1 MNKDK
6 LNKFIQKY
14 NLGGNISSVK
24 WKFEDN
30 KLKTNFVTDDKTL
43 LGNITLDNIEFEDCT
58 LGVYSTSQLQKM
70 LSVLDNSIQLALT
83 KVGDKAVSLNVKD
96 DRVSIDYQLSDLV
109 VIQDPPALK
118 KLPNFGTKFK
128 IDGDFINTFIRGK
141 NALMDVD
148 SFTILAGEYP
158 KCIIGYDKNNTNR
171 ITMPLNVIENT
182 LTENIIFN
190 ANLFKEVLSANKECT
205 SAIFE
210 ISNEGLG
217 RITFNID
224 DYNCIYYT
232 VAIQGI
238 S

>member
-24 WKFEDN
+24 WSFKN
-30 KLKTNFVTDDKTL
+30 GKLKTNFVTDDKTL
-43 LGNITLDNIEFEDCT
+43 LGNVILDNIDFENCN
-58 LGVYSTSQLQKM
+58 LGIYSTGQLQKM
-70 LSVLDNSIQLALT
+70 LGVLDDDVKMSLT
-83 KVGDKAVSLNVKD
+83 KFGDKAVSLNVKD
-96 DRVSIDYQLSDLV
+96 NQTSFDYQLADLIA
-109 VIQDPPALK
+109 IQDPPSLK
-118 KLPNFGTKFK
+118 KLPDFESKFK
-128 IDGDFINTFIRGK
+128 IDGNFINIFIKSK
-141 NALMDVD
+141 NALTDID
-148 SFTILAGEYP
+148 SFTIVNGKDP

-171 ITMPLNVIENT
+171 ITMPLSVIDNNLSENVV
-182 LTENIIFN
+182 FN

-210 ISNEGLG
+210 ISSEGLG

-224 DYNCIYYT
+224 DYKCTYYL
-232 VAIQGI
+232 VATQGV